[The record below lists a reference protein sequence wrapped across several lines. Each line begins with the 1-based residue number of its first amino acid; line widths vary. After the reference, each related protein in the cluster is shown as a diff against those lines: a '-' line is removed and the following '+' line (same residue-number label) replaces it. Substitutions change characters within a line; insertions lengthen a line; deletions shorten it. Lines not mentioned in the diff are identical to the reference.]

1 MTIRLQLANFAYLQ
15 ILDLL
20 TTMAFL
26 MLGVLEAN
34 PIVVFAMSAAPNP
47 VWGLV
52 AAKLAAMM
60 LGLYCWISGRER
72 TLGRINI
79 LFAAV
84 VVWNL
89 WAIIAAA
96 SAR

>member
-1 MTIRLQLANFAYLQ
+1 MTLRYRLTNFAYLQ

-26 MLGVLEAN
+26 MLGVAEAN
-34 PIVVFAMSAAPNP
+34 PIVVFAMSVAPNRF
-47 VWGLV
+47 WGLV

-60 LGLYCWISGRER
+60 LGLYCWIAGRER

-79 LFAAV
+79 LFAVV

-96 SAR
+96 STR

>member
-1 MTIRLQLANFAYLQ
+1 MTLRYRLTNFAYLQ

-26 MLGVLEAN
+26 MLGVSEAN
-34 PIVVFAMSAAPNP
+34 PIVVFAMSVAPNQF
-47 VWGLV
+47 WGLV

-60 LGLYCWISGRER
+60 LGLYCWFSGRER

-96 SAR
+96 STR